1 VIIRFIVLVVN
12 RLILSSFSTFVS
24 FYAIEKKKLEFGRM
38 NGPCVILPLNCNL
51 CFELISLYLSFCQGK
66 IMTEEELKT
75 EQPQVKDEND
85 KKGNEP
91 LSLETVVFRL
101 LDKAGRDHRCTL
113 KLLRDKAEKRMS
125 LATGALKPQREEIKQ
140 LIMTWWEKEEAKEKQ
155 FLRNK
160 LAVLVKLAKA
170 SGNAPAIFKGVKEL
184 PNDEARI
191 KVLSQK

>member
-1 VIIRFIVLVVN
+1 
-12 RLILSSFSTFVS
+12 
-24 FYAIEKKKLEFGRM
+24 
-38 NGPCVILPLNCNL
+38 
-51 CFELISLYLSFCQGK
+51 
-66 IMTEEELKT
+66 MTEEETKA
-75 EQPQVKDEND
+75 EQPQVKDE
-85 KKGNEP
+85 KGNEP
-91 LSLETVVFRL
+91 LNLESVVFRL